1 MIKNKGTARNI
12 QYAGDQQYG
21 INKYYIAQAWVI

>member
-1 MIKNKGTARNI
+1 MIKNKRIGRNI
-12 QYAGDQQYG
+12 LYEDDQQYG